1 MTLGVK
7 SYDKKIDFKPYVI
20 FQCVSRHVISLYLL
34 KHKGS
39 VMESHDCLKVSMCKL
54 VDATDRIFDRIH
66 ILLDQIY
73 KSLGGGVIILGAD
86 NKLLYALV
94 IIFGRHSILF
104 NQLHT
109 LFGAGAIILDA
120 ADKLLC
126 VQVIIFGL
134 NNIVLDAFA
143 TPLNAMNII
152 VGSKTILRSTCA
164 SW

>member
-1 MTLGVK
+1 MSAGATIYRFGWGVK
-7 SYDKKIDFKPYVI
+7 P
-20 FQCVSRHVISLYLL
+20 
-34 KHKGS
+34 
-39 VMESHDCLKVSMCKL
+39 MESHDCLKVSMCKL
-54 VDATDRIFDRIH
+54 VDAAVRIFDRIH

-109 LFGAGAIILDA
+109 SLGAGAIILDT

-143 TPLNAMNII
+143 IPLSAMNII